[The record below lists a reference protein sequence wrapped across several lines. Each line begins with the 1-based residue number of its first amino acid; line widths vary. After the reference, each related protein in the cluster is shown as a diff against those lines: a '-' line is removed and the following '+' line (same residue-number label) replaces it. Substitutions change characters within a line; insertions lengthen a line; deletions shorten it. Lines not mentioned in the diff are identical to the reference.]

1 MELLVVEAQ
10 ALASLIHTI
19 WILALI
25 GYILNYVSLLKGKD
39 TSTML
44 EVIFIITTW
53 HYSVAWGIAL
63 LVWST
68 FWFLVQ
74 LAIANDET

>member
-25 GYILNYVSLLKGKD
+25 GYILNYVSLFKGGN